1 MRAGASG
8 YVIDDPDQGLFRVH
22 RETMVSPE
30 ILERERRQIFDRC
43 WLYVGH
49 ESEVA
54 EPGDFRTRTVGG
66 RPLIFCRSQDGIDA
80 FLNTCRH
87 RGAVVCR
94 EREGNGRFFRCFYHA
109 WTYDNTGRL
118 VALPDDEAYAGGF
131 DREAMGLCR
140 PAGVDSYRGF
150 WFVNFDPHAGSLS
163 DYLAGAKEYIDL
175 VADQS
180 EVHMEVVGGTQEY
193 GIRAN
198 WKLLAENSVDG
209 YHGMPTHITY
219 FEFLINSLRSAGIE
233 INMPAGGGG
242 GGANFGFAR
251 DLGNG
256 HAVIEYR
263 APWGR
268 AVAQWAP
275 PFTEDLKPVIAAKRA
290 RLVELYGEERAA
302 RMAETS
308 RNMIIFPNLVI
319 NDIMAITIRT
329 FEPQNP
335 DYMHVAAWELGPSE
349 EGADLR
355 AARLDNFLTFLGPG
369 GFATP
374 DDVEALEACQRGFA
388 TWREVQWSDISRGMQ
403 RETPLPNDE
412 LQMQSFWRG
421 WDARMADGALAAEAV
436 SPVSLSAAVGGS

>member
-1 MRAGASG
+1 MTNTTG
-8 YVIDDPDQGLFRVH
+8 YVLDDPDKGIFRVH
-22 RETMVSPE
+22 RATMVSPE
-30 ILERERRQIFDRC
+30 VLEEERRLIFDRC

-49 ESEVA
+49 EAEVA
-54 EPGDFRTRTVGG
+54 AQGDFRTRTVGG
-66 RPLIFCRSQDGIDA
+66 RPLIFCRNKDGIDV
-80 FLNTCRH
+80 FYNTCRH
-87 RGAVVCR
+87 RGALVCR

-109 WTYDNTGRL
+109 WSYENTGRL
-118 VALPDDEAYAGGF
+118 VALPDEDGYADGF
-131 DREAMGLCR
+131 DRDAMGLCR
-140 PAGVDSYRGF
+140 PAKVENYRGF
-150 WFVNFDPHAGSLS
+150 WFVNFDANAMSLS
-163 DYLAGAKEYIDL
+163 DYLADAKEYLDL

-180 EVHMEVVGGTQEY
+180 EVGMEVVGGTQEY

-219 FEFLINSLRSAGIE
+219 FEFLIESLKSAGIE
-233 INMPAGGGG
+233 LNLGAGGGG
-242 GGANFGFAR
+242 NPANFGFAR
-251 DLGNG
+251 ALGNG

-268 AVAQWAP
+268 PVAQWAP
-275 PFTEDLKPVIAAKRA
+275 PFPPSLKPVVEEKRA

-319 NDIMAITIRT
+319 NDIMAITIRV
-329 FEPQNP
+329 FEPQAP
-335 DYMHVAAWELGPSE
+335 DYMNVSAWELAPVDE
-349 EGADLR
+349 IPELR

-374 DDVEALEACQRGFA
+374 DDVEALESCQRGFA
-388 TWREVQWSDISRGMQ
+388 TWQAVPWSDISRGMR
-403 RETPLPNDE
+403 REVALPNDE

-421 WDARMADGALAAEAV
+421 WEAHMAVDDLAALP
-436 SPVSLSAAVGGS
+436 STPVQVAARSR